1 MYEDRTRY
9 QDDGA
14 VFSCIVRIGIVTAV
28 DNEKRLAQVQ
38 FQDMNLPSGWIPVL
52 INRDVIHYYPYDVPQ
67 WTEFETE
74 DKMPQEGETRYV
86 PHKHKILRKPW
97 MPKVG
102 DEVLALY
109 LPVLDADGFIL
120 GGIKRWR

>member
-74 DKMPQEGETRYV
+74 WKPDRVGDKDYV
-86 PHKHKILRKPW
+86 DHRHKHTEKLQVVRVRPVRC
-97 MPKVG
+97 PQPAQLPRPDRVHG
-102 DEVLALY
+102 DG
-109 LPVLDADGFIL
+109 PG
-120 GGIKRWR
+120 

>member
-1 MYEDRTRY
+1 MAELEKILYGLVRVGTVTDR
-9 QDDGA
+9 QMD
-14 VFSCIVRIGIVTAV
+14 
-28 DNEKRLAQVQ
+28 KRLARVW
-38 FQDMNLPSGWIPVL
+38 FPDLNMSSDWLPVL
-52 INRDVIHYYPYDVPQ
+52 ISQDVTPDDLPREYDDPQ

>member
-1 MYEDRTRY
+1 MTEFEHILSQLTRVGTVTDR
-9 QDDGA
+9 QM
-14 VFSCIVRIGIVTAV
+14 
-28 DNEKRLAQVQ
+28 DNRLARVY
-38 FQDMNLPSGWIPVL
+38 FPDLDITSDWLPVL
-52 INRDVIHYYPYDVPQ
+52 ISQDVTPDDIPREYDDPQ

-74 DKMPQEGETRYV
+74 DQIPQAGETRYV

-102 DEVLALY
+102 DEVLTVY